1 MDISASLAA
10 PQVVERNDY
19 LPYGMR
25 LGVGNTVL
33 ASNRYHLGGK
43 EEQVFGGLDLGK
55 VDFGARQYDPFTAG
69 WTTIDPMA
77 EKYGS
82 MSPYGYCAGNPVNI
96 VDPDGNDNY
105 QVDSYG
111 YVSLI
116 EKTDDDFDRLY
127 AHFAEIGPNLSFLVE
142 DRSLLPTLAAS
153 GLTKNNNGNNASF
166 TSSNNKTAITSLFKY
181 MADNT
186 EVEWVIHKVDNNYTL
201 GTIHRISSSGS
212 YEDYGIRYPNASIH
226 SHPNT
231 DQSEELYSMG
241 YRSNQVGDV
250 QRFNNESQL
259 YRNQTRR
266 NYVYFPES
274 KNVYQVIGNNAKPRL
289 VLSAAN
295 RNQLSNIL

>member
-1 MDISASLAA
+1 MAA
-10 PQVVERNDY
+10 
-19 LPYGMR
+19 
-25 LGVGNTVL
+25 
-33 ASNRYHLGGK
+33 
-43 EEQVFGGLDLGK
+43 
-55 VDFGARQYDPFTAG
+55 
-69 WTTIDPMA
+69 
-77 EKYGS
+77 KYGS
-82 MSPYGYCAGNPVNI
+82 LSPYSYCAGNPVNI

-127 AHFAEIGPNLSFLVE
+127 AHYAEIGPNVSFLVE
-142 DRSLLPTLAAS
+142 DRTLLPSLAAT
-153 GLTKNNNGNNASF
+153 GLSKNDNGNYSSL
-166 TSSNNKTAITSLFKY
+166 TSSNNRTAMTSLFKF

-201 GTIHRISSSGS
+201 GTIHRTSSSGS

-231 DQSEELYSMG
+231 DLSEELYSMG

-274 KNVYQVIGNNAKPRL
+274 KNVYQVIKNNAKPRL

-295 RNQLSNIL
+295 RNQLSNILGIR